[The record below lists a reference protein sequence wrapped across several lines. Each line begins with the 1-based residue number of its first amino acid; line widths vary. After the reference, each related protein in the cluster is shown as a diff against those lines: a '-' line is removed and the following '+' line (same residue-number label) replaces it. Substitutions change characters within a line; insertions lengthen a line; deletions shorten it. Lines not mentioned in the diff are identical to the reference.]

1 MVTFGLGLKSPM
13 PPKNASYDPFKW
25 MIVEQTL
32 EEELVLE
39 TTIREIKDCGDIDTI
54 TQLCAAMVK
63 QQWHQNQLL
72 RQAVSHIAEMDALIA
87 GGVQML

>member
-1 MVTFGLGLKSPM
+1 
-13 PPKNASYDPFKW
+13 
-25 MIVEQTL
+25 MIVEQSL

-39 TTIREIKDCGDIDTI
+39 RTIRKIKDCGDIDTI
-54 TQLCAAMVK
+54 TQICAAMVR

-87 GGVQML
+87 GGEQML